1 MCAHFLTCSFATCIG
16 PIKTKARVEEK
27 MNNDYEGIF
36 LRVVDVVRSS
46 AVFHSLL
53 ELNAAVVGGLV
64 SLNALM
70 RPSQSTDT

>member
-1 MCAHFLTCSFATCIG
+1 M
-16 PIKTKARVEEK
+16 KARVQEK

-53 ELNAAVVGGLV
+53 ELNAAVVGRLGA
-64 SLNALM
+64 LNLNE
-70 RPSQSTDT
+70 RTIHQRIPRTPNPLTHSHTPPNPKR